1 MPPFLCAL
9 RPRRRT
15 LVRVGKTDSYAYGG
29 ARRAAAA
36 AAVEFGLMSTT
47 TARETAFA
55 YSGKDG
61 QRCTVFEIAV
71 GRVDV
76 GADIGFLSQYPG
88 EREFLMQPLSC
99 LEVPP
104 RPLSPATPHLSPSY
118 RDQLFLFFSPPSL
131 SPSHPLSH
139 KHIKS
144 PLSLPPILSH
154 INTLSQWRISSPST

>member
-1 MPPFLCAL
+1 
-9 RPRRRT
+9 
-15 LVRVGKTDSYAYGG
+15 
-29 ARRAAAA
+29 
-36 AAVEFGLMSTT
+36 MSTT
-47 TARETAFA
+47 TARETALA

-104 RPLSPATPHLSPSY
+104 R
-118 RDQLFLFFSPPSL
+118 SL
-131 SPSHPLSH
+131 SPRRFPPTSVALPELRTPPIPPFPPLSVAH
-139 KHIKS
+139 
-144 PLSLPPILSH
+144 
-154 INTLSQWRISSPST
+154 